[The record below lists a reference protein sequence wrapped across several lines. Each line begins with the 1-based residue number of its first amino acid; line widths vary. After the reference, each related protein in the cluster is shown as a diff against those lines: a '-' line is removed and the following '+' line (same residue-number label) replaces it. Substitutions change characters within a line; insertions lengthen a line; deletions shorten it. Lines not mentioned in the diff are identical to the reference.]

1 MAKHALLVENSS
13 QQVSNVFPFGPEL
26 FEVSC
31 LLSSLVSFCV
41 LNIIYLCFFLF
52 ALFEILISSFHL

>member
-13 QQVSNVFPFGPEL
+13 QQVSSVFPFGPEL

-31 LLSSLVSFCV
+31 LPLVSFCV
-41 LNIIYLCFFLF
+41 LNIVVLCIFCLHC
-52 ALFEILISSFHL
+52 LRY